1 MVTIRVMAAVI
12 VLIATVC
19 VVCPG
24 LLGAWTVRTEGGLP
38 RTVQL
43 PWHWQANAEANPP
56 GLAAV
61 VATGALSGLQPGDSS
76 SQLLVVGRNGSYR
89 SLYPAGA
96 PLHAGGDVH
105 LSPDGRYLAMPY
117 LHTYDLAGLSIT
129 DLTTGHSRPLDLPGH
144 DRTAVLGWRPDGGA
158 LLLGLVTGDTVRIA
172 LIETTDGLIT
182 TLATASGSADLPR
195 WRFAFSPD
203 SERVAMA
210 IRGELR
216 LVDRRGTTLWT
227 VALAPGRT
235 LAGGGAFTPDGQRV
249 ALVHSEPCEGP
260 CSVAPPWVV
269 TYVDSADGTATHGP
283 LLPRIIAADIRA
295 IGWSGPSPASPG
307 GLVVVRYLPG
317 DSAIGALSS
326 EKPGS
331 EKPGSET
338 VGPAD
343 LYELAPGGSARLVL
357 DAPYEVTDIDVAADL
372 VGAGRFGDS
381 RSVPSLLPIETGR
394 VRLAD
399 VGIGLSVLGG
409 LAAVVAVFFGLA
421 SRARPRRR
429 RR

>member
-1 MVTIRVMAAVI
+1 M
-12 VLIATVC
+12 
-19 VVCPG
+19 VCPG
-24 LLGAWTVRTEGGLP
+24 LLGAWTVRNDGGLP
-38 RTVQL
+38 RAVQL

-61 VATGALSGLQPGDSS
+61 VATGALSGLQTDTS
-76 SQLLVVGRNGSYR
+76 SQFLVVGRNGSYR

-117 LHTYDLAGLSIT
+117 LHRYELAGLSIT
-129 DLTTGHSRPLDLPGH
+129 DLTTGHSRTVDLPRH
-144 DRTAVLGWRPDGGA
+144 DRTAVLGWRPDGSS
-158 LLLGLVTGDTVRIA
+158 LLVGLVTGDTVRIA
-172 LIETTDGLIT
+172 LIEITDGMIT
-182 TLATASGSADLPR
+182 TLATASGAADLRR

-210 IRGELR
+210 IGGELR
-216 LVDRRGTTLWT
+216 LVDGHGTTMWT

-260 CSVAPPWVV
+260 CSVAPPWIV

-283 LLPRIIAADIRA
+283 LLPRIIAAEIRA
-295 IGWSGPSPASPG
+295 IGWSGPTPASPG
-307 GLVVVRYLPG
+307 GLVVVRYLPA
-317 DSAIGALSS
+317 DSAIGAARS
-326 EKPGS
+326 EQA
-331 EKPGSET
+331 GSET
-338 VGPAD
+338 IGPAD
-343 LYELAPGGSARLVL
+343 LYELAPGAPARLVL

-381 RSVPSLLPIETGR
+381 PSVPSLLPIETGR
-394 VRLAD
+394 VRLGD

>member
-1 MVTIRVMAAVI
+1 VVTLRVGAAVI
-12 VLIATVC
+12 VLVATVC
-19 VVCPG
+19 LVCPG
-24 LLGAWTVRTEGGLP
+24 LLGAWTVRNEGGLP

-61 VATGALSGLQPGDSS
+61 VATGALSGLQPGDTS

-96 PLHAGGDVH
+96 PMHAGGDVH

-129 DLTTGHSRPLDLPGH
+129 DLTTGQSHALDLPSH

-158 LLLGLVTGDTVRIA
+158 LLVGLVTGDTVRIA
-172 LIETTDGLIT
+172 LIQITDGLIT
-182 TLATASGSADLPR
+182 TLATASGAADLPR

-203 SERVAMA
+203 SARVAMA
-210 IRGELR
+210 IGGELR
-216 LVDRRGTTLWT
+216 LVDGRGTTLWT

-269 TYVDSADGTATHGP
+269 TYVDSADGTATRGP
-283 LLPRIIAADIRA
+283 LLPRIIAAEIRA
-295 IGWSGPSPASPG
+295 IGWSGPSTASPG

-317 DSAIGALSS
+317 GSAIGA
-326 EKPGS
+326 PGGAES
-331 EKPGSET
+331 DSET

-343 LYELAPGGSARLVL
+343 LYELAPGAPARLVL
-357 DAPYEVTDIDVAADL
+357 DAPYEVTNIDVAADL
-372 VGAGRFGDS
+372 IGAGRFGDS
-381 RSVPSLLPIETGR
+381 PSVPALLPIETGR

-399 VGIGLSVLGG
+399 IGIGVSVLGG

-421 SRARPRRR
+421 RRARPRRR